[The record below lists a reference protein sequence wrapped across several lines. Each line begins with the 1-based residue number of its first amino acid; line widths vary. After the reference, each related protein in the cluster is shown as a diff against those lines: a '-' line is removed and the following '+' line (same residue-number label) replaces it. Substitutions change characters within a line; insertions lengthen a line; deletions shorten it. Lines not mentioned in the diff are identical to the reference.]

1 MNTLTLH
8 LPPSLYA
15 KIKELAEADG
25 ISVDQFL
32 ATAAAEKAAAL
43 LTASY
48 LKQEA
53 ARGRR
58 EDFET
63 VLNSVPAV
71 PPDEQDRVKEG

>member
-1 MNTLTLH
+1 MMNTLTLQ
-8 LPPSLYA
+8 LPASLYA

-25 ISVDQFL
+25 ISIDQFL
-32 ATAAAEKAAAL
+32 AIAAAEKAAAL
-43 LTASY
+43 LTVDY

-63 VLNSVPAV
+63 VLNAVPAV
-71 PPDEQDRVKEG
+71 PPDEQDRIQ